1 MRAVIL
7 GGTGAIGG
15 ATAERLART
24 GWTVDVTG
32 RDATAMPDELSRA
45 GVRFHSLERD
55 RVSGIERLIGD
66 DTDLLVDLVAYSA
79 RDARALLPAMGSV
92 GQTVVIS
99 TRAVY
104 VDADGR
110 HINGDEPPRFPVP
123 LREDNPTLPPAGDDV
138 DPHTREGYAPCKV
151 AVELTVLG
159 SGLPVTVIRPSKVH
173 GRWARNARTHGFVDA
188 MLRGDERIELAGRG
202 QTVDHLTAAANTA
215 ALIETVART
224 ADPADGAGPRIL
236 NSADPDTPTAE
247 EIVRA
252 IGERV
257 GWAGRIELLGPGE
270 GGGAVEAGRE
280 GDGDPT
286 RDPDRGRH
294 PWLVAHPIVLDTTA
308 STAIG
313 YAPVGA
319 GLELLMDEVDWVRR
333 HG

>member
-1 MRAVIL
+1 MRMRAVIL

-15 ATAERLART
+15 ATAERLSLD

-32 RDATAMPDELSRA
+32 RDAAAMPDELRSA
-45 GVRFHSLERD
+45 GVRFHPLARD
-55 RVSGIERLIGD
+55 QVAGIGRLVGD
-66 DTDLLVDLVAYSA
+66 DTDLLVDLVAYAA
-79 RDARALLPAMGSV
+79 RDARALLPVMGSV

-123 LREDNPTLPPAGDDV
+123 LPEDNPTLPPAGDDV
-138 DPHTREGYAPCKV
+138 DPHTRDGYAPSKV
-151 AVELTVLG
+151 AVERTVLD

-173 GRWARNARTHGFVDA
+173 GRWARNARTRPFVEA
-188 MLRGDERIELAGRG
+188 MLRGDARIELADRGRS
-202 QTVDHLTAAANTA
+202 VDHLTAAANTA
-215 ALIETVART
+215 ALIAAVTRT
-224 ADPADGAGPRIL
+224 DRDAQRIL

-247 EIVRA
+247 QIVRA
-252 IGERV
+252 IGERL
-257 GWAGRIELLGPGE
+257 GWTGTIDLHAEP
-270 GGGAVEAGRE
+270 
-280 GDGDPT
+280 DGVADQ
-286 RDPDRGRH
+286 RGHH

-313 YAPVGA
+313 YTPNGDS
-319 GLELLMDEVDWVRR
+319 LDLLMDEVDWVRR